1 MRPLPRKE
9 KGPESAITRRH
20 IIRENTDI
28 ARGLLSIIGGKLT
41 TYRSLA
47 EQAVDKIGRLL
58 DARLP
63 DCRTRET
70 ELPGAWGIAQARDAL
85 AALGGL
91 SDGGIERM
99 LSIYGGRAAAIARLC
114 EDRPELAR
122 VLDDARRV
130 LAAEVVYAVREEF
143 ALSLEDI
150 VFRRL
155 MVGLDADQGRA
166 LYEAIAAIAAAETG
180 WSPETI
186 RQQLEELTDYAESLR
201 VG

>member
-1 MRPLPRKE
+1 
-9 KGPESAITRRH
+9 
-20 IIRENTDI
+20 
-28 ARGLLSIIGGKLT
+28 
-41 TYRSLA
+41 
-47 EQAVDKIGRLL
+47 
-58 DARLP
+58 
-63 DCRTRET
+63 
-70 ELPGAWGIAQARDAL
+70 
-85 AALGGL
+85 
-91 SDGGIERM
+91 M

-122 VLDDARRV
+122 ALDEARRV
-130 LAAEVVYAVREEF
+130 LAAEVVFAVREEF

-186 RQQLEELTDYAESLR
+186 RQRLEELTDYAESLR